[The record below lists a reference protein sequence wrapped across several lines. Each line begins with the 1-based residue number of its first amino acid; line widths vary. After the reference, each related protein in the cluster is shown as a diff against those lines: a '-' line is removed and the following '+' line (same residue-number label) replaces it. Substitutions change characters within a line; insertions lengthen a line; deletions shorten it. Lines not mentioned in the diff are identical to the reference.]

1 MPAKQMSKRE
11 IKKIVDSAIRDSM
24 PALEGVIDS
33 VLAVKLRSMGMSES
47 GNDMDDPTRKG
58 TIRKL
63 VKDAFDDMDHVRRA
77 YWSDDGG
84 KLRLVIIHDGGDR
97 DGASSEARD
106 RAIKLED
113 ALPGVRIEP
122 HVLHESEVEPS
133 HTYYMITAFER

>member
-58 TIRKL
+58 TI
-63 VKDAFDDMDHVRRA
+63 
-77 YWSDDGG
+77 DG
-84 KLRLVIIHDGGDR
+84 IH
-97 DGASSEARD
+97 
-106 RAIKLED
+106 IQN
-113 ALPGVRIEP
+113 
-122 HVLHESEVEPS
+122 
-133 HTYYMITAFER
+133 F